1 VADNIPKLEDN
12 RFEALYQKWKA
23 APAKKWKI
31 GGSLLAAFLLLE
43 IISLG
48 FTFTWY
54 HLREVNA
61 YPFLDKFALTRT
73 FVSPFLFDN
82 PARAPKGI
90 DYIGPRE
97 RRRSEPK
104 WFVSDAMFGWRPAP
118 NVSILKQPHGIK
130 DPVGWKMTNT
140 QGFPAAGST
149 EYFYEKPKPRGT
161 FRIVVLGGSN
171 VEGDGAESPLDNLP
185 SSLFFALNDAKAAIL
200 PHGFE
205 RVEVINAGVG
215 AFTSS
220 QEYLYL
226 LSDLTPYE
234 PDLVISYSGAVDFI
248 VGRINYDQSGIIDSG
263 FDYRKRAANSAR
275 LDQSYQFWGSLL
287 LFGENTINQIQMIID
302 EFAIVYVLSK
312 GWEKFSLILSP
323 EARLGESESETA
335 TEENDNAYI
344 DAALKAYHQNLRLM
358 AAAAEI
364 YDFAIAFVLNPIMPI
379 SGKAR
384 TPIEEDIYA
393 GLSQR
398 ELASREKYY
407 DRARSLFRRLVTEF
421 SDRKEVCLFD
431 ISRAFENVTERVFED
446 STHVLGAGNRILAQH
461 MKSGLAGCGLIRRA
475 GAER

>member
-1 VADNIPKLEDN
+1 MADNIPKLEDN

-149 EYFYEKPKPRGT
+149 EYFYENSADYKIVALPRN
-161 FRIVVLGGSN
+161 S
-171 VEGDGAESPLDNLP
+171 LDHSKIRL
-185 SSLFFALNDAKAAIL
+185 
-200 PHGFE
+200 
-205 RVEVINAGVG
+205 
-215 AFTSS
+215 
-220 QEYLYL
+220 
-226 LSDLTPYE
+226 
-234 PDLVISYSGAVDFI
+234 AVDTQK
-248 VGRINYDQSGIIDSG
+248 D
-263 FDYRKRAANSAR
+263 
-275 LDQSYQFWGSLL
+275 LDRFNW
-287 LFGENTINQIQMIID
+287 
-302 EFAIVYVLSK
+302 
-312 GWEKFSLILSP
+312 ILN
-323 EARLGESESETA
+323 RLGE
-335 TEENDNAYI
+335 DY
-344 DAALKAYHQNLRLM
+344 LKADYEKIIDL
-358 AAAAEI
+358 
-364 YDFAIAFVLNPIMPI
+364 Y
-379 SGKAR
+379 
-384 TPIEEDIYA
+384 
-393 GLSQR
+393 
-398 ELASREKYY
+398 KYY
-407 DRARSLFRRLVTEF
+407 EGR
-421 SDRKEVCLFD
+421 
-431 ISRAFENVTERVFED
+431 
-446 STHVLGAGNRILAQH
+446 
-461 MKSGLAGCGLIRRA
+461 
-475 GAER
+475 